1 MRDLTGCVV
10 LLTGATE
17 GIGKAAAAEFAAR
30 GATLTIVGRDSGKG
44 EQTAKLLQD
53 TTGNEDIYCLTG
65 DLSKIAD
72 ILGVV
77 NKFRATHGRLD
88 ILVNN
93 AGAIFNQYSLT
104 VDGLEKTFALNHLA
118 YFGLTTQLLDLITRT
133 PGARVVSTG
142 KQWAQDG

>member
-93 AGAIFNQYSLT
+93 AGAIFNQYSFT